1 MFNITRWSLVL
12 FLTFSH
18 FETMAANK
26 TLFEA
31 YYKITSVGQ
40 HVGYYIQRY
49 ELDPKKKQ
57 FISTYFL
64 RTNEVGG
71 NISESLK
78 AYSSDQLNPIS
89 YQYTSLQGSVAKTI
103 DANVRKGKK
112 DNSILQVKINENGK
126 LRVFEQKLQEG
137 TFFSTFL
144 IYLLLQG
151 PKGITPGVKYNFKA
165 IAEEDGKAFPGE
177 VFIESEEKKMGID
190 TFKVLYTFKR
200 TQFVNFIDPKGE
212 SLLSV
217 SPALNISAEMVAN
230 TSEATKGMIFNN
242 KSIYCLEI
250 FLKAKSIA
258 LRNPTQNLPPL
269 NLKKR
274 FLLPRLNPK
283 KRFLRRPTKT
293 KKGVGKNEFFY

>member
-242 KSIYCLEI
+242 KSISLLFGNI
-250 FLKAKSIA
+250 PQGKINRLAKS
-258 LRNPTQNLPPL
+258 
-269 NLKKR
+269 
-274 FLLPRLNPK
+274 NPK
-283 KRFLRRPTKT
+283 PPASESKKEILVPTTQPKEEVLAPT
-293 KKGVGKNEFFY
+293 NENKKGGREK